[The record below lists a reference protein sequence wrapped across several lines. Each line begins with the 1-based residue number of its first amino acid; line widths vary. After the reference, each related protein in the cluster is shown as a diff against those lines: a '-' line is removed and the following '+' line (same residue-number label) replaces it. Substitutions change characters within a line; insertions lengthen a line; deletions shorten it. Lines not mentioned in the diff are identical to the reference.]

1 MGCFLGCFGFTN
13 KKQKRIKPC
22 NKFQVH
28 QKYVPLDSEKEIV
41 IDSANSEPSDKPKES
56 SKRKVKKK
64 VSFNLDVKT
73 YERIQDDENNT
84 TYFPEEEE
92 EKTNKQETA
101 KASMSMYPSSHRYYN
116 CNNSYDEEE
125 DEITLDDSDI
135 DDLDDEEEED
145 YGVSDDND
153 DDVGG
158 DECANSLHI
167 ETENKYGHVEKLN
180 KDESNEVGRNHRSSV
195 LLPVENLTQW
205 KAVKAK
211 GAQQVKHQKE
221 NIIKLD
227 GKQELPLIAKPV
239 NNHCVDLNPKN
250 NSKAKP
256 KPQPQGHDIPVD
268 ASLSNW
274 IVSARTTSVN
284 DSAVYYIQDRAAD
297 QVVLDEVN
305 II

>member
-41 IDSANSEPSDKPKES
+41 VDLANSEPRDKPKES

-84 TYFPEEEE
+84 TYFSEEE

-125 DEITLDDSDI
+125 DEIILEDSDI
-135 DDLDDEEEED
+135 DDLDDDEEEED
-145 YGVSDDND
+145 YGVSDDD
-153 DDVGG
+153 DDDDGVGG
-158 DECANSLHI
+158 DESADSLHI
-167 ETENKYGHVEKLN
+167 EAENKYGNVEKLN
-180 KDESNEVGRNHRSSV
+180 TDELNEVSRNHRSSV

-205 KAVKAK
+205 KAVKAR

-227 GKQELPLIAKPV
+227 GKPV
-239 NNHCVDLNPKN
+239 NSHCVDLNPKY
-250 NSKAKP
+250 NSKP
-256 KPQPQGHDIPVD
+256 KSKLQGHDISVD

-274 IVSARTTSVN
+274 MVSAKTTSVN
-284 DSAVYYIQDRAAD
+284 GSAVYYNQDRAAD
-297 QVVLDEVN
+297 EVVLDEVN

>member
-1 MGCFLGCFGFTN
+1 MGCFLGCFGFTT

-28 QKYVPLDSEKEIV
+28 HKYVPLESEKANDA
-41 IDSANSEPSDKPKES
+41 DSANSEPRDKPKES

-73 YERIQDDENNT
+73 YERIQDDDNT
-84 TYFPEEEE
+84 TNLSEEE
-92 EKTNKQETA
+92 EKKTQWEYNEQETA
-101 KASMSMYPSSHRYYN
+101 KANMSLYPSSYRYYN
-116 CNNSYDEEE
+116 CNDSYDEEE
-125 DEITLDDSDI
+125 DEITLEESDI
-135 DDLDDEEEED
+135 DDLDEDD
-145 YGVSDDND
+145 YGFSDD

-158 DECANSLHI
+158 GDEYNSLHI
-167 ETENKYGHVEKLN
+167 ETENKFGNVEKLN
-180 KDESNEVGRNHRSSV
+180 KDEINEVGRNHRNSV

-205 KAVKAK
+205 KAVKAR

-227 GKQELPLIAKPV
+227 GKQELPLTAKPT
-239 NNHCVDLNPKN
+239 NHCVDLNPKN
-250 NSKAKP
+250 NSKP
-256 KPQPQGHDIPVD
+256 KPQGHEIPVD

-274 IVSARTTSVN
+274 LVSATSVN
-284 DSAVYYIQDRAAD
+284 GSAVYYVQDRAED

>member
-1 MGCFLGCFGFTN
+1 M
-13 KKQKRIKPC
+13 
-22 NKFQVH
+22 
-28 QKYVPLDSEKEIV
+28 
-41 IDSANSEPSDKPKES
+41 
-56 SKRKVKKK
+56 
-64 VSFNLDVKT
+64 SFNLDVKT

-84 TYFPEEEE
+84 TYFSEEE

-125 DEITLDDSDI
+125 DEIILEDSDI
-135 DDLDDEEEED
+135 DDLDDDEEEED
-145 YGVSDDND
+145 YGVSDDDDD

-158 DECANSLHI
+158 DESADSLHI
-167 ETENKYGHVEKLN
+167 EAENKYGNVEKLN
-180 KDESNEVGRNHRSSV
+180 TDESNVVSRNHRSSV

-205 KAVKAK
+205 KAVKAR

-227 GKQELPLIAKPV
+227 GKPV
-239 NNHCVDLNPKN
+239 NSHCVDLNPKY
-250 NSKAKP
+250 NSKP
-256 KPQPQGHDIPVD
+256 KSKLQGHDISVD

-274 IVSARTTSVN
+274 MVSAKTTSVN
-284 DSAVYYIQDRAAD
+284 GSAVYYNQHRAAD
-297 QVVLDEVN
+297 EVVLDEVN

>member
-13 KKQKRIKPC
+13 KKQKRIRPC

-28 QKYVPLDSEKEIV
+28 QKYVPLDSEKEIIV
-41 IDSANSEPSDKPKES
+41 DSANSVPRDKPKES

-84 TYFPEEEE
+84 TYFSEEEE

-125 DEITLDDSDI
+125 DEITLEDSDI
-135 DDLDDEEEED
+135 DDLDDEEEEED
-145 YGVSDDND
+145 YGVSDEYDD

-227 GKQELPLIAKPV
+227 GKQEFPLIAKPV
-239 NNHCVDLNPKN
+239 NNHCVG
-250 NSKAKP
+250 SKAE
-256 KPQPQGHDIPVD
+256 PQGHDIPVD

-274 IVSARTTSVN
+274 MVSARTTSVN
-284 DSAVYYIQDRAAD
+284 GSAVYYNQDRAVD

>member
-28 QKYVPLDSEKEIV
+28 QKYVPLDSEKENV
-41 IDSANSEPSDKPKES
+41 VDSANSEPRDKPKES

-84 TYFPEEEE
+84 TYFSEEEE

-101 KASMSMYPSSHRYYN
+101 KAK
-116 CNNSYDEEE
+116 
-125 DEITLDDSDI
+125 
-135 DDLDDEEEED
+135 
-145 YGVSDDND
+145 
-153 DDVGG
+153 
-158 DECANSLHI
+158 
-167 ETENKYGHVEKLN
+167 NKYGHVEKLN
-180 KDESNEVGRNHRSSV
+180 KDESNEVGRNHMSSV

-227 GKQELPLIAKPV
+227 GKLELPLIAKPV

-250 NSKAKP
+250 NSEAKP
-256 KPQPQGHDIPVD
+256 KPQGHDIPVD

-274 IVSARTTSVN
+274 MVSARTTSVN
-284 DSAVYYIQDRAAD
+284 GSAVYYNQDRAVD